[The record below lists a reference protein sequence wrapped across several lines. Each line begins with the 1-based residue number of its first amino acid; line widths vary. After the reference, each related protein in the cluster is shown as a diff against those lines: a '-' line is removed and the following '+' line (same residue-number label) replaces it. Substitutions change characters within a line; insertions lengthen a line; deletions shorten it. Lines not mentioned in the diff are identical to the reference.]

1 MTWKEYDLQNRT
13 VADWLPWGGIVDPC
27 IVRNK
32 DDSFFGIIEY
42 QPYPEAAQDIV
53 LPEFRNGWSIWNEH
67 QHGFTPAGTSNRYFL
82 VLCWN
87 PFLDGQKRIIN
98 PLGPKKIVEDRDK
111 REFRRA
117 LDLVA
122 RAVQQVTTCHLLGY
136 QEIINF
142 LTFTL
147 SMGEEHVEMPDVP
160 LYLDALLSQ
169 DLDIDFSG
177 NNIFLNDK
185 EILVFSL
192 PAMVDD
198 TQQIIIDNSFQKIPY
213 RHTQRLLLMS
223 EKSARKNLKEY
234 ISRWCDGR
242 KSVRKLITDGLIGKI
257 NGYYSDSYF
266 LLIPKERREDIDRYT
281 RNILDILHISYRME
295 QYNLKDVWWGSLPGI
310 FRANITPPQTG
321 FSGLG
326 EILYHPQLESASEPE
341 AAPEEKGAREEV
353 VQAEPLPSE

>member
-1 MTWKEYDLQNRT
+1 LSWKEYDLENRST
-13 VADWLPWGGIVDPC
+13 ADWLPWGGIVDPC

-42 QPYPEAAQDIV
+42 QPYPETQKDIE

-67 QHGFTPAGTSNRYFL
+67 QHIPVPTGFVERYFL

-87 PFLDGQKRIIN
+87 PFLDRQKRIMN
-98 PLGPKKIVEDRDK
+98 PLGAKKIPEDEDK
-111 REFRRA
+111 REFRHV
-117 LDLVA
+117 LDLLA
-122 RAVQQVTTCHLLGY
+122 KAVQKVTTCHLLGY
-136 QEIINF
+136 QEIIDF

-147 SMGEEHVEMPDVP
+147 SMGEEHIGMPETP

-177 NNIFLNDK
+177 NNIFINDK
-185 EILVFSL
+185 EIRVFSL
-192 PAMVDD
+192 PAMVEDG
-198 TQQIIIDNSFQKIPY
+198 QQAIIDNSFQKVPY

-223 EKSARKNLKEY
+223 EKSSKKTLKEY

-242 KSVRKLITDGLIGKI
+242 KSIRQLITEGLTGKL
-257 NGYYSDSYF
+257 NGYYSDSYI
-266 LLIPKERREDIDRYT
+266 LLVPRERDADIDHYIHG
-281 RNILDILHISYRME
+281 ILDILGISYTME

-310 FRANITPPQTG
+310 FRANITPPQMG

-326 EILYHPQLESASEPE
+326 EILYHPEPE
-341 AAPEEKGAREEV
+341 EQKAEGLEENLAVAQSGQLV
-353 VQAEPLPSE
+353 